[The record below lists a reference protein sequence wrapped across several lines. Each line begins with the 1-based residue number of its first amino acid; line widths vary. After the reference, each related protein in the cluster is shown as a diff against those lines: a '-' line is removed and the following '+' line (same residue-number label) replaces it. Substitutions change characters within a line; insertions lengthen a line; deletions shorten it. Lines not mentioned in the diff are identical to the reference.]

1 MSDYYCKYC
10 IKHWKHKQEY
20 EKHLACCEFFYNFR
34 RNPRNEMDDYG
45 NKLPTQKE
53 LFRFVQELS
62 MKCERLEKEV
72 TRLKQNANMRQ
83 KKIIVE
89 CLNHSSAIPK
99 WTFCEWWKSI
109 HLSIP
114 FVMNEKDASSMAEH
128 WSEISNPYLFRVF
141 NMGLTEGIKCILGQ
155 FIGVA
160 RESRQILPIRC
171 FTQKIN
177 TFYIYCGEGIPPY
190 EDKIAPAVMRPQ
202 FPAKSG
208 KRASEWKIMSNADLE
223 TMVDYISQIY
233 VREFLGWLNTN
244 SYLIGQDERRG
255 EEQIS
260 YMMKVNSMRP
270 SKEKGMVEVRK
281 WLFATL
287 EENAQKI
294 GEVEFI

>member
-10 IKHWKHKQEY
+10 IKQWKYKQDY
-20 EKHLACCEFFYNFR
+20 EKHLACCEFFYHFR

-62 MKCERLEKEV
+62 LKCERLEKDIV
-72 TRLKQNANMRQ
+72 RLKQNANMRQ

-99 WTFCEWWKSI
+99 WAFCEWWKSI

-114 FVMNEKDASSMAEH
+114 IVMNKHETTAMSEH
-128 WSEISNPYLFRVF
+128 WSDISNPYLFRVF
-141 NMGLTEGIKCILGQ
+141 NMGLTEGVKCILGQ
-155 FIGVA
+155 FIGLERDRKHVV
-160 RESRQILPIRC
+160 PIRC

-177 TFYIYCGEGIPPY
+177 TFYIYCGNKLPLIDEGI
-190 EDKIAPAVMRPQ
+190 K
-202 FPAKSG
+202 PAKP
-208 KRASEWKIMSNADLE
+208 ASEWKIMTNTDLE
-223 TMVDYISQIY
+223 TMVDYISQLY
-233 VREFLGWLNTN
+233 VREFLGWLNANTH
-244 SYLIGQDERRG
+244 LIGEDERRG
-255 EEQIS
+255 EEQIA

-287 EENAQKI
+287 EENAQTI